1 MGLEDQ
7 LHKFFRGVHQNH
19 ALKVL
24 FIGIAKNVTDNY
36 CDVERE
42 GEPKVHDVRLHVID
56 TSPSKFVVKPK
67 EGSIVLCGF
76 IESNTKLNETE
87 AVIVQ
92 TSEVQE
98 LLLQVGTVTLK
109 VDAAGLKL
117 DKGANN
123 LLNVLEAVI
132 EDNKNHI
139 DELKKVYVAIGVTP
153 NIPALDT
160 IKASLDTQKNKLKDL
175 LK

>member
-1 MGLEDQ
+1 MALEEQ

-24 FIGIAKNVTDNY
+24 FIGIAKNVRDNY

-42 GEPKVHDVRLHVID
+42 GEPMVHDVRLHVINNA
-56 TSPSKFVVKPK
+56 PSKFVVKPK

-92 TSEVQE
+92 TSEVHE
-98 LLLQVGTVTLK
+98 LLLQVGTVSLK
-109 VDAAGLKL
+109 VDASGLKL

-132 EDNKNHI
+132 DGNKNHI
-139 DELKKVYVAIGVTP
+139 DELKNVHVAIGVTP
-153 NIPALDT
+153 NIPALEN
-160 IKASLDTQKNKLKDL
+160 IKANLETQKNKLKDL